1 MLTTIRRSG
10 LGCLWIVL
18 SLAALPASAG
28 EVRVYATNSAGDSVH
43 VIDPATNKVVQ
54 VIEGIETP
62 HGVDFAPDGT
72 RVYVSNESDST
83 LDVVDRNTG
92 KIIKKV
98 PLSGHPNNIA
108 VTRDGARVIIC
119 IAEDKGGL
127 DIVDTQTLTLAKT
140 VPLNGR
146 MHNVYVT
153 ADGKYAYAGSV
164 RHKFLS
170 VLDLKTEQVAWDLKL
185 DKGVRPMTAETAP
198 DGSTRRIFV
207 QLSDTNGFAVVD
219 FAQRKEVARIRF
231 PDQPT
236 GYGKA
241 EGRTETPS
249 HGMSVAPDGKTLWVT
264 SVFANAVFVYSLP
277 ELKLLAHVALPELKL
292 PGRAA
297 IGALPN
303 WTTFTPDGKFLYV
316 TNSAIRSVSAIDTRL
331 MKVVANIPV
340 GEVPKRINT
349 LALR

>member
-1 MLTTIRRSG
+1 
-10 LGCLWIVL
+10 
-18 SLAALPASAG
+18 
-28 EVRVYATNSAGDSVH
+28 
-43 VIDPATNKVVQ
+43 
-54 VIEGIETP
+54 
-62 HGVDFAPDGT
+62 
-72 RVYVSNESDST
+72 
-83 LDVVDRNTG
+83 
-92 KIIKKV
+92 
-98 PLSGHPNNIA
+98 
-108 VTRDGARVIIC
+108 
-119 IAEDKGGL
+119 
-127 DIVDTQTLTLAKT
+127 
-140 VPLNGR
+140 

-170 VLDLKTEQVAWDLKL
+170 VLDLKTEQVAWDLKF
-185 DKGVRPMTAETAP
+185 DKGVRPMTMETAP

-207 QLSDTNGFAVVD
+207 QLSDTSGFAVVD

-231 PDQPT
+231 PDQPN
-236 GYGKA
+236 GYGMA
-241 EGRTETPS
+241 EGRADTPS
-249 HGMSVAPDGKTLWVT
+249 HGMSVAPDNKSLWVT

-277 ELKLLAHVALPELKL
+277 ELKLLGHVALPELKL

-303 WTTFTPDGKFLYV
+303 WATFTPDGKLLYV
-316 TNSAIRSVSAIDTRL
+316 TNSAIRSVSAIDTRA